1 MSFFRRLLGGDEP
14 IQDLVCGMQIPASRT
29 RDFSEYQGQTYHFC
43 STVCKDQFD
52 RDPERYVSQAVE
64 RPK

>member
-14 IQDLVCGMQIPASRT
+14 IQDPVCGMQIPASRA
-29 RDFSEYQGQTYHFC
+29 RDFTEYKGQTYHFC

-64 RPK
+64 LSK